1 VSRTR
6 ELRALAGSGSLLT
19 MPLCSL
25 LAGFESATTDVA
37 AGIGLT
43 LEAAHLARARRQAVG
58 LSDTPGLL
66 VTEVAPGSAA
76 GRAGIERG
84 DLITAVAGVPTA
96 SGSALA
102 LLLDDLAGRPRVSVT
117 LLRGNEQ
124 ASAELELVPSGN
136 AAQR

>member
-1 VSRTR
+1 
-6 ELRALAGSGSLLT
+6 
-19 MPLCSL
+19 
-25 LAGFESATTDVA
+25 
-37 AGIGLT
+37 
-43 LEAAHLARARRQAVG
+43 VG